1 MRDASWKARKTVPF
15 DEATSSVEE
24 PPPVVHS
31 WCAPAVPGGAEAAA
45 RGNDGPRQRAEEQYR
60 QLVEHLPAVLYR
72 VDLRPYPRTTYISA
86 QLSAML
92 GFTPEEWVGDP
103 DLWVRQVHPEDAD
116 RVLAEVKAKNV
127 TGGSFDLE
135 YRALTREGRLPWL
148 RNQAVYLPGADGRPA
163 VVLGVILDV
172 TRTKTAEMALAEREL
187 QLRIAQRLESL
198 GQLAGGIVHDLNN
211 LLTPIIG
218 YSRQIHDE
226 VTDLRM
232 RAELEEVVRAGER
245 AAELIRRLQAFGRSP
260 QPDVRATSLNRVVED
275 VERLLRRTLGEDI
288 VLETRLDESAG
299 LVRADAGRL
308 VQVVMNLVVNARD
321 AMPRGGRLEIRTSRL
336 RTAAPRQCDLGV
348 LPAGRYVTLAVR
360 DNGGGMAP
368 GVREHVFDAFFTT
381 KDSRSHSG
389 LGLSTVRSVVEECGG
404 AIEVD
409 SAPGD
414 GTRFRLHFP
423 ESDPPPAPQAAA
435 ESRELAGGAE
445 TVLLVEDDLP
455 VRRLM
460 ARLLHKLG
468 YVVLEAIGGREALD
482 LSARHEGPIHLL
494 VTDVVMPGMS
504 GPELAEEIR
513 RRRPRVG
520 VMFVTGFTSDEL
532 QRYGLKAG
540 AVDVLMKPFSTAE
553 LARRVRGALDR
564 LS

>member
-1 MRDASWKARKTVPF
+1 MHDASWKARKAVPF
-15 DEATSSVEE
+15 GEAISSVEE

-31 WCAPAVPGGAEAAA
+31 WSAPPAPGGAEAAA

-72 VDLRPYPRTTYISA
+72 VDLHPYPRTTYISA
-86 QLSAML
+86 QLNAML
-92 GFTPEEWVGDP
+92 GFTPGEWVGDP

-116 RVLAEVKAKNV
+116 RVLAEVKAKND

-135 YRALTREGRLPWL
+135 YRALTREGRLLWL

-232 RAELEEVVRAGER
+232 RAELEEIVRAGER

-260 QPDVRATSLNRVVED
+260 QPEVRATSMNRVVED

-288 VLETRLDESAG
+288 VLETRLDESTG

-336 RTAAPRQCDLGV
+336 QTAAPRPCDLGV
-348 LPAGRYVTLAVR
+348 LPAGRYVTLGVR

-368 GVREHVFDAFFTT
+368 GVREHVFDPFFTT

-389 LGLSTVRSVVEECGG
+389 LGLSTVRSIVEECGG

-409 SAPGD
+409 SVPGD

-520 VMFVTGFTSDEL
+520 VMFITGFTSDEL